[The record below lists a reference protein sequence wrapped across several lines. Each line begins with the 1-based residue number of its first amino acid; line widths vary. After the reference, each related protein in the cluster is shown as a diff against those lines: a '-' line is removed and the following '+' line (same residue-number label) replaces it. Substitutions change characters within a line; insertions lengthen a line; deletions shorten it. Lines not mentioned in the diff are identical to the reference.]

1 MFFEK
6 KMKYIINRFGVIA
19 GPWQFGK
26 QDQGFV
32 PLWIAKHLF
41 KKKLSYI
48 GFGGNGHQVRDIIH
62 IEDVCNIILV
72 QIKKIKT
79 IYNSTFNIGGGL
91 KNSISLKNL
100 TERCI
105 KLTGNKISIKK
116 IKETSNYDIPYY
128 VSNNDKVFK
137 TYNWKPSINIDKG
150 LRDIYLWLISSNIKN
165 YFK

>member
-1 MFFEK
+1 M
-6 KMKYIINRFGVIA
+6 RG
-19 GPWQFGK
+19 
-26 QDQGFV
+26 
-32 PLWIAKHLF
+32 
-41 KKKLSYI
+41 
-48 GFGGNGHQVRDIIH
+48 IIH

-79 IYNSTFNIGGGL
+79 IHNSTFNIGGGL

-128 VSNNDKVFK
+128 VSNNDKVLD
-137 TYNWKPSINIDKG
+137 DKK
-150 LRDIYLWLISSNIKN
+150 IEISNTVSTKDEKIETKFN
-165 YFK
+165 